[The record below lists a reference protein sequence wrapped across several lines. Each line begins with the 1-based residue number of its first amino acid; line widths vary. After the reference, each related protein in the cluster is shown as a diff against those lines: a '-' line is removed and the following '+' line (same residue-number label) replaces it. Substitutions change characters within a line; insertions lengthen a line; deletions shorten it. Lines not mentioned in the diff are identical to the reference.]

1 MSGSQEKNIIP
12 LDNWFILK
20 DKGLEN
26 LLYFED
32 YFNNRDFRYVLYN
45 DKLYN
50 ATELNV
56 IRQLKLHGI
65 NPNFEVDYV
74 SQFYRYVQNNEIWNK
89 ILDIDDLP
97 ITILGNLKEIKGGL
111 WLESNKI
118 LDIYDLSITTLG
130 NLKKVERGL
139 WLYNNKTLKSLGKL
153 EKVGDCLDLENSEL
167 NDLGELKHID
177 LHIWLKNSKLDNI
190 GKLEYVGGSWL
201 SDTKNLESLYEQRI
215 NTLR

>member
-1 MSGSQEKNIIP
+1 MDLLP
-12 LDNWFILK
+12 LDNWFLLK
-20 DKGLEN
+20 ERGLEH
-26 LLYFED
+26 LISFEN
-32 YFNNRDFRYVLYN
+32 YFNRRGRYVLYN
-45 DKLYN
+45 DKLYD
-50 ATELNV
+50 ASELNA
-56 IRQLKLHGI
+56 IRQLKLRGF
-65 NPNFEVDYV
+65 NPNFEIDYV
-74 SQFYRYVQNNEIWNK
+74 SQFHKYVEDNEIWN
-89 ILDIDDLP
+89 DDL
-97 ITILGNLKEIKGGL
+97 G
-111 WLESNKI
+111 
-118 LDIYDLSITTLG
+118 IYDLSITTLG